1 MDELQI
7 EMPSNEPVITFRR
20 RVAAHPDL
28 VFRLFTEAQHLR
40 RWWGPRRLELVECEI
55 DLYIGGGY
63 RLVQQAPDG
72 QRFSFHGTY
81 LAIER
86 PHRLVQ
92 TFVYE
97 GRPNNE
103 VVETFSFSPVEGGT
117 LVQCRAVHTS
127 VEECMTRSGTRR
139 PSSTGIS
146 PPRSPSSSNSR
157 PTATCSRTAVPGSF
171 GRSAAQA

>member
-1 MDELQI
+1 M
-7 EMPSNEPVITFRR
+7 
-20 RVAAHPDL
+20 
-28 VFRLFTEAQHLR
+28 FRLFTEAQHLR

-103 VVETFSFSPVEGGT
+103 VVETFSFSPIEGAT

-127 VEECMTRSGTRR
+127 VEDRDVHAASG
-139 PSSTGIS
+139 
-146 PPRSPSSSNSR
+146 
-157 PTATCSRTAVPGSF
+157 A
-171 GRSAAQA
+171 SAGLTESYQRQEQLVTHLQNGVLP

>member
-103 VVETFSFSPVEGGT
+103 VVETFSFAPIHATLNISPLSFTPAIGSPT
-117 LVQCRAVHTS
+117 PNRW
-127 VEECMTRSGTRR
+127 
-139 PSSTGIS
+139 SSTG
-146 PPRSPSSSNSR
+146 
-157 PTATCSRTAVPGSF
+157 TAVMCTS
-171 GRSAAQA
+171 STTW

>member
-7 EMPSNEPVITFRR
+7 EMPTNEPVIAFRR

-40 RWWGPRRLELVECEI
+40 RWWGPRRLGLVECEI

-81 LAIER
+81 LAIVR

-103 VVETFSFSPVEGGT
+103 VVETFSFAPIDGGT
-117 LVQCRAVHTS
+117 LVQCRSVHTS
-127 VEECMTRSGTRR
+127 VEDRDAHAASG
-139 PSSTGIS
+139 
-146 PPRSPSSSNSR
+146 
-157 PTATCSRTAVPGSF
+157 A
-171 GRSAAQA
+171 SAGLTESYQRQEQLVTHLQNGVLP

>member
-7 EMPSNEPVITFRR
+7 EMPSNEPVIAFRR
-20 RVAAHPDL
+20 RVAAHSDL

-72 QRFSFHGTY
+72 QRFCFHGTY

-103 VVETFSFSPVEGGT
+103 VVETFSFAPIEGGT
-117 LVQCRAVHTS
+117 LVQCRSVHTS
-127 VEECMTRSGTRR
+127 IEARDAHASSGASAGLTESYRR
-139 PSSTGIS
+139 QEQLIVHLQNGVLP
-146 PPRSPSSSNSR
+146 
-157 PTATCSRTAVPGSF
+157 
-171 GRSAAQA
+171 

>member
-28 VFRLFTEAQHLR
+28 VFRLFTKAQHLR

-103 VVETFSFSPVEGGT
+103 VVETFSFAPVEGGT
-117 LVQCRAVHTS
+117 LVECRAVHTS
-127 VEECMTRSGTRR
+127 VEDRDAHAASG
-139 PSSTGIS
+139 
-146 PPRSPSSSNSR
+146 
-157 PTATCSRTAVPGSF
+157 A
-171 GRSAAQA
+171 SAGLTESYQRQERLITHLQNGVLP